1 MCNEGIKVYYFSLE
15 EYLGCEGS
23 ISCVI
28 FCLDSCRGQVSHNR
42 QFDEK
47 GVALLWI
54 CNCNRESV
62 DHLLLHC
69 GEVFWLWSFA
79 LRFFFCVSWVLPE
92 GVIDLL
98 AGWRNWLGMHFS
110 NV

>member
-23 ISCVI
+23 ISCVV

-54 CNCNRESV
+54 GVAYVTVIERVWIICFYTV
-62 DHLLLHC
+62 
-69 GEVFWLWSFA
+69 V
-79 LRFFFCVSWVLPE
+79 RFFGYGALPLE
-92 GVIDLL
+92 FFFVFLGFYLKGLL
-98 AGWRNWLGMHFS
+98 TC
-110 NV
+110 